1 MQYTFG
7 FVELRCYRLAKESMW
22 PLIVVPHFV
31 AKTKEFTRAVIRV
44 IYEEKKPEVQVEAFE
59 TPPMGRPTKID
70 LSIFINSLPG
80 NIKKRFA
87 AYLDRWMNAGYEI
100 HWGTVGLSFN
110 IRWKG
115 KTERLFDALPYTTG
129 IISEK
134 RAQHVDIPPNIYKE
148 YRDKLMNSPKLSSLL
163 VKNRMYQNY
172 VDLEPEDVFLILDAT
187 DKLAKELTQMENQ
200 SRPV

>member
-1 MQYTFG
+1 MGLPKWIDVAVDCCTPLSCKNQGIYQSRNQSY
-7 FVELRCYRLAKESMW
+7 LRR
-22 PLIVVPHFV
+22 
-31 AKTKEFTRAVIRV
+31 
-44 IYEEKKPEVQVEAFE
+44 EKAREVQVEALE

-70 LSIFINSLPG
+70 YSLFINSLPG

-129 IISEK
+129 IISE
-134 RAQHVDIPPNIYKE
+134 RG
-148 YRDKLMNSPKLSSLL
+148 S
-163 VKNRMYQNY
+163 
-172 VDLEPEDVFLILDAT
+172 T
-187 DKLAKELTQMENQ
+187 C
-200 SRPV
+200 